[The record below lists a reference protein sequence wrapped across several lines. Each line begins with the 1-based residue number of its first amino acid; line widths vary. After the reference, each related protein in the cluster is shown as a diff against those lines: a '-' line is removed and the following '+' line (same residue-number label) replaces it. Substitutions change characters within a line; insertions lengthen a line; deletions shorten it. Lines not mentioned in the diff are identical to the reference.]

1 VQKSKV
7 KGQRSKVGS
16 WQPAVGSRGV
26 RSQESEVTSKTTAPE
41 LRVTERG
48 RFQSKIQNPK
58 SKIESP
64 ESRNPNPQPWICDAG
79 LGRVVLATAGLVLLL
94 IAGSLSAHAA
104 TIEGTVFDPS
114 GQPVAS
120 ARVNL
125 LAGLSPV
132 AERQSDAQGHF
143 RFENLPAG
151 AYRLVANV
159 PGFTASTTPVE
170 VAEGETRSVDPRLAL
185 SAVEE
190 HVVVSASLG
199 GALAPQVG
207 SSLSVLTQSDVEE
220 RGAQSVLEVLRDVPG
235 VAVTAAGRRGGATGV
250 FIRGGNSNYNLVMI
264 DGIQV
269 NQFGGDFD
277 FAPLPAESVDRVEVI
292 RGPQSALYG
301 SNAVTGA
308 INIVTRRGQGPP
320 RFTVLAEGG
329 SFTTRRF
336 ATGGSGLTRGLS
348 WAYTLSRLDSG
359 GVVPNDNFR
368 NQSAFLSLGYSPSPR
383 RQANLYLFGNANDA
397 GSPGPFGSDPLGVF
411 PGIDLTSR
419 NKQNLFGY
427 QGSYAEQFTPRLR
440 QVVSANVSTNDYYF
454 RTPFGDSY
462 SNNLRGVVNTR
473 SELTVS
479 SQDFLVFGF
488 EYNREQVKNTY
499 IADASNTPFLLPRT
513 SYAYFVENRWNPSRR
528 WVVIAGV
535 RVDDIRTHQLA
546 PDAFGKRPL
555 LPADS
560 ITRAN
565 PRLSATYLAREGP
578 GAGRWGATRLHG
590 SFGTGIRAPSGFE
603 LAFTNNPRL
612 KPERSLSFDA
622 GVEQR
627 FLEDRAVLDV
637 TYFSNRFKDQIVVL
651 GGSLRNLSSFISDNL
666 ANARA
671 RGVEI
676 SVRLRPLRSLD
687 LTTNYTRLDSSILAL
702 DGSALSQSPFEV
714 GQPLIRRPRHS
725 GSLNATWHRGRLMLN
740 LNGYWRTQVLDVEP
754 NFGAFGGLFPNKG
767 YFLANTG
774 FAYRLPRGVEL
785 YGRLDNFLNR
795 KYEEALGF
803 PALHLNF
810 LTGVRIT
817 FPAE

>member
-1 VQKSKV
+1 VQSA
-7 KGQRSKVGS
+7 KGKRQREEVATWPPVVGD
-16 WQPAVGSRGV
+16 REV
-26 RSQESEVTSKTTAPE
+26 RSQESEVRSRTPVQGLFAAIYS
-41 LRVTERG
+41 

-58 SKIESP
+58 SKTENP
-64 ESRNPNPQPWICDAG
+64 EPRIPNPEPRLRNHWHIIG
-79 LGRVVLATAGLVLLL
+79 GLVLLIL
-94 IAGSLSAHAA
+94 LTAVGAAAA

-114 GQPVAS
+114 GQPVPG

-125 LAGLSPV
+125 LAGLAPV
-132 AERQSDAQGHF
+132 AERQSDTQGHF
-143 RFENLPAG
+143 RFENLPAN
-151 AYRLVANV
+151 AYRLIANV
-159 PGFTASTTPVE
+159 PGFAASARPVE
-170 VAEGETRSVDPRLAL
+170 VAEGETRSVDLRLAL

-199 GALAPQVG
+199 GVLAPQVG
-207 SSLSVLTQSDVEE
+207 SSLSVLERNDIEE

-235 VAVTAAGRRGGATGV
+235 VAVSEAGRRGGATGV

-277 FAPLPAESVDRVEVI
+277 FAPLPAEGVDRVEIV

-301 SNAVTGA
+301 SNAVTGV
-308 INIVTRRGQGPP
+308 INIVTRRGEGPP
-320 RFTVLAEGG
+320 HFTVLAGGG

-348 WAYTLSRLDSG
+348 WAYNLSRLDSG
-359 GVVPNDNFR
+359 GVVPNDGFR
-368 NQSAFLSLGYSPSPR
+368 NQSAFLSLGYSRSPR
-383 RQANLYLFGNANDA
+383 RQVNLHFFGNANDA

-427 QGSYAEQFTPRLR
+427 QASYSEQFSPRFR
-440 QVVSANVSTNDYYF
+440 QVVSGSVSTNDYYF

-462 SNNLRGVVNTR
+462 STNLRGVVNTR
-473 SELTVS
+473 SELTIS
-479 SQDFLVFGF
+479 SRDFLVFGF
-488 EYNREQVKNTY
+488 EYNREQAKNTF
-499 IADASNTPFLLPRT
+499 IADDTNTPFLLPRT
-513 SYAYFVENRWNPSRR
+513 SYAYFAENRWNPTRR

-535 RVDDIRTHQLA
+535 RVDDIRTHQLP
-546 PDAFGKRPL
+546 PDAFGSRPL
-555 LPADS
+555 LPASS
-560 ITRAN
+560 ITKVN
-565 PRLSATYLAREGP
+565 PRLSATYLAREGS

-612 KPERSLSFDA
+612 KPEKSLSFDA

-627 FLEDRAVLDV
+627 FLADRAVIDA
-637 TYFSNRFKDQIVVL
+637 TYFYNRFRDQIVVL
-651 GGSLRNLSSFISDNL
+651 GSSLSNLSSFTSDNL
-666 ANARA
+666 ANARS
-671 RGVEI
+671 RGVEF
-676 SVRLRPLRSLD
+676 SVRLHPVRSLD
-687 LTTNYTRLDSSILAL
+687 FAANYTRLDSAILAL
-702 DGSALSQSPFEV
+702 DGTTTTQSPFEV
-714 GQPLIRRPRHS
+714 GQPLIRRPRNS
-725 GSLNATWHRGRLMLN
+725 GSLNATWSHGRLMLN
-740 LNGYWRTQVLDVEP
+740 LNGTWRTQVLDVEP
-754 NFGAFGGLFPNKG
+754 NFGAFGGLFPNNG
-767 YFLANTG
+767 YFVANTG

-785 YGRLDNFLNR
+785 YGRLNNVLNR

-810 LTGVRIT
+810 LTGVRFT

>member
-1 VQKSKV
+1 VQKERIGRQK
-7 KGQRSKVGS
+7 
-16 WQPAVGSRGV
+16 ARG
-26 RSQESEVTSKTTAPE
+26 KTGTPF
-41 LRVTERG
+41 LFPG
-48 RFQSKIQNPK
+48 R
-58 SKIESP
+58 
-64 ESRNPNPQPWICDAG
+64 AG
-79 LGRVVLATAGLVLLL
+79 LFSVLFLLGV
-94 IAGSLSAHAA
+94 IAARGA
-104 TIEGTVFDPS
+104 TIEGRIIDPS
-114 GQPVAS
+114 GQPVSGAL
-120 ARVNL
+120 VNL
-125 LAGLSPV
+125 LAGLAPV
-132 AERQSDAQGHF
+132 AGRQSDTQGHF
-143 RFENLPAG
+143 SFEHLSAG
-151 AYRLVANV
+151 DYRLIANV
-159 PGFTASTTPVE
+159 PGLTAPPTSIQVT
-170 VAEGETRSVDPRLAL
+170 EGETRSVDLRLAL

-199 GALAPQVG
+199 GALAAQVG
-207 SSLSVLTQSDVEE
+207 SSLSVLGRNDIEE

-235 VAVTAAGRRGGATGV
+235 VAVSEAGRRGGATGV

-277 FAPLPAESVDRVEVI
+277 FAPLPADGVERVEIV

-301 SNAVTGA
+301 SNAVTGV
-308 INIVTRRGQGPP
+308 INIVTRRGEGPP
-320 RFTVLAEGG
+320 HFTALAEGG

-348 WAYTLSRLDSG
+348 WGYNLSRLDSG
-359 GVVPNDNFR
+359 GVVPNDSFR
-368 NQSAFLSLGYSPSPR
+368 NQSTFLSLGYSRSPR
-383 RQANLYLFGNANDA
+383 RQVNFHLFGNANDA

-427 QGSYAEQFTPRLR
+427 QGTYSEQLTPRFR
-440 QVVSANVSTNDYYF
+440 QVVSANVSTNDYFF

-473 SELTVS
+473 SELTIAR
-479 SQDFLVFGF
+479 QDFLVFGF
-488 EYNREQVKNTY
+488 EYNREQAKNTF
-499 IADASNTPFLLPRT
+499 IADDVNTPFLLPRT
-513 SYAYFVENRWNPSRR
+513 SYGYFVENRWNPTRR
-528 WVVIAGV
+528 WVVIAGA
-535 RVDDIRTHQLA
+535 RVDDIRTHQLP
-546 PDAFGKRPL
+546 PDAFGSRPL
-555 LPADS
+555 LPASS
-560 ITRAN
+560 ITKVN
-565 PRLSATYLAREGP
+565 PRLSATYLVREDS
-578 GAGRWGATRLHG
+578 GAGCWGATRLHG

-627 FLEDRAVLDV
+627 FLADRAVLDV
-637 TYFSNRFKDQIVVL
+637 TYFYNRFKDQIVVL
-651 GGSLRNLSSFISDNL
+651 GGSLSDLSSFTSDNL

-671 RGVEI
+671 RGVEF
-676 SVRLRPLRSLD
+676 SVRLRPARSLD
-687 LTTNYTRLDSSILAL
+687 LAANYTRLDSAILAL
-702 DGSALSQSPFEV
+702 DGTTTTPSPFEV
-714 GQPLIRRPRHS
+714 GQPLVRRPRNS
-725 GSLNATWHRGRLMLN
+725 GSLNATWSHGRLMLN
-740 LNGYWRTQVLDVEP
+740 LNGTWRTQVLDVEP

-785 YGRLDNFLNR
+785 YGRLNNFLNR